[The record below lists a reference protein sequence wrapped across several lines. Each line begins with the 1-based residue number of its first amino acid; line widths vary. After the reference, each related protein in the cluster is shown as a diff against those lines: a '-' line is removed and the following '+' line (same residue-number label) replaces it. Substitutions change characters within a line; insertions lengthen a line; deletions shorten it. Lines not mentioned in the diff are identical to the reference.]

1 VSEYY
6 DGGSMRGSGIYA
18 EVVSKQV
25 TCPHC
30 NESWSDDFQG
40 DDWGNIEEEMVC
52 WMCNTDFYF
61 HTTVRGE

>member
-6 DGGSMRGSGIYA
+6 DGSSMRGSGIYA

>member
-1 VSEYY
+1 
-6 DGGSMRGSGIYA
+6 MRGSGIYA